1 MSVSAQIDAHLP
13 ALTPAERRVAAVVA
27 DDPEAVAFGTV
38 ADVAR
43 RAGASGA
50 TVVRLAAKLGFD
62 GFVELQAA
70 VRDEMARRL
79 RPASERIRR
88 PGAGDVLGAALATEM
103 ANVAGTLEEVDRAAF
118 EAAVRVLSGVATS
131 SSARLE
137 RRTHRQGGSDAPKA
151 AESAGRG
158 GDGRRGSGRVLVLSG
173 DASSGVAGLFAAEL
187 SMLRP
192 GVVPVGGSEVRVA
205 RLLADVGPS
214 DVVVVIDLARY
225 DRAVLD
231 AAGRAADRG
240 ATLVAL
246 TDSALSP
253 LASLA
258 AVSFTASVTGAG
270 PFDSH
275 VGLLALA
282 NALLAGAASRLRR
295 SATDR
300 LDQVEAAWRA
310 AAALTDA

>member
-1 MSVSAQIDAHLP
+1 MIVSAQIDAHLRR
-13 ALTPAERRVAAVVA
+13 LTPAERRVAAVVA

-43 RAGASGA
+43 RSGASGA

-70 VRDEMARRL
+70 VREELTRRL

-88 PGAGDVLGAALATEM
+88 PAPGDVLGAALATEI
-103 ANVAGTLEEVDRAAF
+103 ANVAGTLEGVDRPAF
-118 EAAVRVLSGVATS
+118 DEAVRLLSG
-131 SSARLE
+131 
-137 RRTHRQGGSDAPKA
+137 
-151 AESAGRG
+151 RG
-158 GDGRRGSGRVLVLSG
+158 GRVLVLSG
-173 DASSGVAGLFAAEL
+173 DASSGVASVFADEL

-192 GVVPVGGSEVRVA
+192 GVGAVAGSEVRVA

-225 DRAVLD
+225 DRAVLE
-231 AAGRAADRG
+231 AAGRAAERG
-240 ATLVAL
+240 AALVAL

-253 LASLA
+253 LASAA

-282 NALLAGAASRLRR
+282 NALLAGVAARLRR

-310 AAALTDA
+310 ADALTDA

>member
-1 MSVSAQIDAHLP
+1 MMVSAQIDAHLHR
-13 ALTPAERRVAAVVA
+13 LTPAERRVAAVVA

-62 GFVELQAA
+62 GFVELQAS
-70 VRDEMARRL
+70 VREELARRL

-88 PGAGDVLGAALATEM
+88 PAAGDVLGSALATEM
-103 ANVAGTLEEVDRAAF
+103 GNVAATLEAVDGAAF
-118 EAAVRVLSGVATS
+118 DEAVELLS
-131 SSARLE
+131 
-137 RRTHRQGGSDAPKA
+137 GGSDPGHRGARRRSA
-151 AESAGRG
+151 AG
-158 GDGRRGSGRVLVLSG
+158 GPAGRRGRVFVLSG
-173 DASSGVAGLFAAEL
+173 DASSGVAGLFATEL

-192 GVVPVGGSEVRVA
+192 GIVPVGGSEVRVA
-205 RLLADVGPS
+205 RLLADAGLA

-231 AAGRAADRG
+231 AAGRAARRG

-253 LASLA
+253 LASAA
-258 AVSFTASVTGAG
+258 AVSFTASVTGTG

-275 VGLLALA
+275 VGLLTLA
-282 NALLAGAASRLRR
+282 NALLAGVAARLRR

-310 AAALTDA
+310 ADALTDA